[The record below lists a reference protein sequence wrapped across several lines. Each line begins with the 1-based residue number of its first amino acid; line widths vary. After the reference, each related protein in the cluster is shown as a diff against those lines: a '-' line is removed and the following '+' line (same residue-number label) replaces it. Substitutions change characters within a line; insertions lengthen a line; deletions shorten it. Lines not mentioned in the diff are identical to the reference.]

1 MEYLICNL
9 FCVPRS
15 VLLDV
20 QLIAPA
26 RRHPHTHTHSGWST
40 RLQIENMTILFCTN
54 MSDCCCLAC
63 QNNGNTHITNEK
75 SCHRRLT
82 LSEYLAIGVGFQI
95 IFHLG
100 FLMGARVIKR
110 KSLNLRV
117 TFLRLLIQTHAHHTR
132 YNCVIYFCARFA

>member
-1 MEYLICNL
+1 
-9 FCVPRS
+9 
-15 VLLDV
+15 
-20 QLIAPA
+20 
-26 RRHPHTHTHSGWST
+26 
-40 RLQIENMTILFCTN
+40 

-117 TFLRLLIQTHAHHTR
+117 TFLRLLLCTDTHAHTR
-132 YNCVIYFCARFA
+132 YNCVIYIFALDLHSTHTSSVYTYISWRGAFFFLLSCDDDCDGCVLFVSAAADIPPSYH